1 MTQTFHSKSWEM
13 FAAGLPA
20 PQGSKRHVGRGVLIE
35 ASKNLKPWREAVVKA
50 AQARLEVTGAVY
62 FDEAVEVWVRF
73 ILPRPKT
80 NKSDYPIVPPDLDKL
95 ERGIY
100 DALTIAGVWRDDSL
114 IVKAHPEKIWTTD
127 GVTGAY
133 VIIESVKSLNTLN

>member
-1 MTQTFHSKSWEM
+1 MQMFLSKSWEL
-13 FAAGLPA
+13 FVQGLPA

-50 AQARLEVTGAVY
+50 AHARLEETGEIY

-80 NKSDYPIVPPDLDKL
+80 NKSEYPIVPPDLDKL

-100 DALTIAGVWRDDSL
+100 DALTIAGVWKDDSL
-114 IVKAHPEKIWTTD
+114 IVKAHSQKIWTTD
-127 GVTGAY
+127 GVTGAF
-133 VIIESVKSLNTLN
+133 VVIESLSQEATLI